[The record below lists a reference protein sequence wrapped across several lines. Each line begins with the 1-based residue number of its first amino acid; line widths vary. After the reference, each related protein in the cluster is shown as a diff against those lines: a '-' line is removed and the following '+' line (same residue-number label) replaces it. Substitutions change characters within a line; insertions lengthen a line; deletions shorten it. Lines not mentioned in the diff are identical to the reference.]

1 MRKLRILTHLLTF
14 LSIALSAFPM
24 NNLNIYNGLGGG
36 SVYSVFKDRYGL
48 MWFGTSNGLNCYDG
62 LTMKTYNASE
72 TRRRNEMYDIAQT
85 DDGTIYA
92 ATAGGVFTLD
102 LNGRGRMKRVK
113 ESPEERINV
122 VETSGREL
130 YVGCGSGLY
139 IMEDGEVK
147 SHVMLQND
155 RMSKENTVND
165 IVVTRDVLWLLGN
178 RDIWRYDRNTGRVQP
193 MNLPKKTR
201 VNGRLRVL
209 ALAGKRL
216 FAGSYNEGLVWM
228 DVKGKDC
235 GCYVSVGSNVI
246 TDMQVADKQ
255 LYVATDGAG
264 VSVVSLATDE
274 IINTYNTQNGLADN
288 SVYSFLRT
296 DSGINWFGYFRRGV
310 SHDYFSSPLFH
321 YFEGNGFSTYGLNV
335 RSFCIDGERKVIGT
349 REGLYYYDGHTSRYY
364 SPGELGGG
372 GIVTSVVK
380 YAGMYYIATFDN
392 GVCRLDPATG
402 RIERFGNNILL
413 ETASFGR
420 LAVSPTNELWM
431 ASNAGVFV
439 YNVAKNELHNF
450 DSRNSQLFDSYANSL
465 LFDRHGRCWIGT
477 HEGMCVYNPIDGML
491 RTQGFPENFKSNVPE
506 PNFILALD
514 NNILSYST
522 EGLYRIS
529 EELDDFG
536 PIESNPVIS
545 NTLIN
550 FVVCDTKA
558 KQYWVGTEHGLFCF
572 DKDFKN
578 YRTYGYSFGMQSSE
592 FSTNA
597 GYIDAGRR
605 MWIGSMNGL
614 VYVNLNELDK
624 LKLQQSRILLTDL
637 TIDGR
642 EITAA
647 EEMLMVRDRQI
658 SLSYLWGTEEPAFR
672 PVLLNYADQRDIY
685 YEYRIGEDGDW
696 VSVRSGERAVCRGFS
711 FGANTLYLRVA
722 GTNDVTIYDVYVKPS
737 PLFILQLSLIA
748 AFFVVLYFFVRS
760 RKELEKVKEELTEE
774 VEKYKRVRTDEE
786 ESRKLFNRLK
796 SYVEKNKVYLDDG
809 LKMSDLASAM
819 ECSTVKMSQ
828 LLNMYCQQNYYDF
841 INRYRLEE
849 FKSRLQDPKYDN
861 YTLVALSEMCGF
873 KKSSFFSTFKKMEGM
888 TPSEYLKK
896 IGRMR
901 L

>member
-1 MRKLRILTHLLTF
+1 MRKLRILTLLLTF

-24 NNLNIYNGLGGG
+24 NNLNVYNGLGGG

-85 DDGTIYA
+85 DDGMMYV

-122 VETSGREL
+122 VKTSGREL

-147 SHVMLQND
+147 SHIMLQND

-178 RDIWRYDRNTGRVQP
+178 RDIWRYDRNTRRVQP
-193 MNLPKKTR
+193 MNLPKKVK

-216 FAGSYNEGLVWM
+216 FAGSYNDGVVWLN
-228 DVKGKDC
+228 VKGN
-235 GCYVSVGSNVI
+235 GGGRYVSVGSNVI

-274 IINTYNTQNGLADN
+274 IINAYNTQNGLADN

-420 LAVSPTNELWM
+420 LAVSPTDELWM

-439 YNVAKNELHNF
+439 YNAAKNEVHCF

-477 HEGMCVYNPIDGML
+477 HEGMCIYNPIDGML

-514 NNILSYST
+514 NNILSYSA

-536 PIESNPVIS
+536 TIESNPVIN

-647 EEMLMVRDRQI
+647 EEVLMVRDRQI

-737 PLFILQLSLIA
+737 PLFILQLFLIA

-760 RKELEKVKEELTEE
+760 RKELETVKEELTEE